1 MVFVYPIMDA
11 VFIKAINPASSAKN
25 PPITPRV
32 TPKVFQGI
40 VDKIFTEAANANK
53 SPVKACNVSTVLS
66 GLTCFAT
73 LSMTS
78 GFLLMVRLRI
88 FKNPNISSKNPPM
101 TPMVTPKVAQLI
113 DDRIAIDTAKEN
125 NIDDIDSI
133 SFHTTSLELKSLYFF
148 AIALNAHINNP
159 NSTKN
164 PPIIPRVTPKVF
176 QGIVDKILTDTA
188 NDNSNAARDESSLI
202 NFLDVLISSTSFE
215 ISLSFSK
222 KCEQTYKNPTR
233 PINITVR
240 F

>member
-1 MVFVYPIMDA
+1 MDA
-11 VFIKAINPASSAKN
+11 IFIKAINPASSAKN

-40 VDKIFTEAANANK
+40 VDKIFTEVANANK

-88 FKNPNISSKNPPM
+88 FKNPNTSSKNPPM

-113 DDRIAIDTAKEN
+113 DDRIATETAKEN
-125 NIDDIDSI
+125 SIDDIDSI

-148 AIALNAHINNP
+148 DILLNAHTNDP

-164 PPIIPRVTPKVF
+164 PPTIPSVTPKVF

-188 NDNSNAARDESSLI
+188 NDNNNAARDESSLI
-202 NFLDVLISSTSFE
+202 IFLDVLISSTSFE
-215 ISLSFSK
+215 ISLSLVKNSK
-222 KCEQTYKNPTR
+222 QTPRNATKPT
-233 PINITVR
+233 NITSR
-240 F
+240 L